1 MFDNV
6 EDAIQE
12 LKSGKPIIVVDD
24 EDRENEGDL
33 VAISE
38 YLTAETINFMATHA
52 RGLICAPISSEIA
65 QQFGLKLMTET
76 GDKYKT
82 AFTVSIDHASS
93 TTGISAFER
102 TDTIKALINETSPT
116 AFVQPGHVFPLIA
129 KDNGVLERIGHTEAC
144 VDLAKLSGAK
154 PAGAICEIMND
165 DGTMA
170 RRDDLY
176 QFKRKHGLLMITID
190 ELVQYR
196 KRHDQI
202 IHLESKVK
210 LPTSYGEFDMYGF
223 TSQLDDKEYIVISSG
238 EIKNGMNV
246 RIHSECVTGDI
257 FHSARCDCGEQLE
270 YSMKYIQEHG
280 GMILYLPQEGRGI
293 GLINKLK
300 AYELIEQGYDTIT
313 ANEALGFEADLRDYT
328 EASQILKYFNI
339 EEIQLISNNPD
350 KFNKLQDLGIH
361 VSNRVP
367 VVIEPNETNAS
378 YINTKKHEMGHLI

>member
-102 TDTIKALINETSPT
+102 ADTIKALINETSPT

-190 ELVQYR
+190 ELVKYR

-238 EIKNGMNV
+238 EIKEGMNV

-257 FHSARCDCGEQLE
+257 FHSARCDCGDQLE

-350 KFNKLQDLGIH
+350 KFNQLQDLGIR

>member
-190 ELVQYR
+190 ELVKYR

-202 IHLESKVK
+202 IQLESKVK

-238 EIKNGMNV
+238 EIINGMNI

-350 KFNKLQDLGIH
+350 KFNQLQDLGIH

-367 VVIEPNETNAS
+367 VVIEPNETNES

>member
-190 ELVQYR
+190 ELVKYR

-202 IHLESKVK
+202 IQLESKVK

-238 EIKNGMNV
+238 EIINGMNI

-350 KFNKLQDLGIH
+350 KFNQLQDLGIH

-367 VVIEPNETNAS
+367 VVIEPNETNES
-378 YINTKKHEMGHLI
+378 YFNTKKHEMGHLI

>member
-190 ELVQYR
+190 ELVKYR
-196 KRHDQI
+196 KRYDQI
-202 IHLESKVK
+202 IQLESKVK

-238 EIKNGMNV
+238 EIINGMNV

-350 KFNKLQDLGIH
+350 KFNQLQDLGIH

-367 VVIEPNETNAS
+367 VVIEPNETNES

>member
-102 TDTIKALINETSPT
+102 ADTIKALINETSPT

-190 ELVQYR
+190 ELVKYR

-223 TSQLDDKEYIVISSG
+223 TSQLDDKKYIVISSG
-238 EIKNGMNV
+238 EIKDGMNV

-257 FHSARCDCGEQLE
+257 FHSARCDCGDQLE

-350 KFNKLQDLGIH
+350 KFNQLQFLGIR

-367 VVIEPNETNAS
+367 VVIEPNETNES

>member
-65 QQFGLKLMTET
+65 QQFDLKLMTET

-102 TDTIKALINETSPT
+102 ADTIKALINETSPT

-190 ELVQYR
+190 ELVKYR

-238 EIKNGMNV
+238 EIKEGMNV

-350 KFNKLQDLGIH
+350 KFNQLQDLGIR

>member
-190 ELVQYR
+190 ELVKYR

-202 IHLESKVK
+202 IQLESKVK

-238 EIKNGMNV
+238 EIINGMNI

-350 KFNKLQDLGIH
+350 KFNQLQDLGMH

-367 VVIEPNETNAS
+367 VVIEPNETNES

>member
-38 YLTAETINFMATHA
+38 YLTAETINFMATHG

-102 TDTIKALINETSPT
+102 TDTIKALINESSPT

-190 ELVQYR
+190 ELVKYR
-196 KRHDQI
+196 KRHYQI

-238 EIKNGMNV
+238 KIKNGMNV

-350 KFNKLQDLGIH
+350 KFNQLQDLGIH

>member
-65 QQFGLKLMTET
+65 QQFDLKLMTET

-102 TDTIKALINETSPT
+102 ADTIKALINETSPT

-190 ELVQYR
+190 ELVKYR

-238 EIKNGMNV
+238 EIKEGMNV

-350 KFNKLQDLGIH
+350 KFNQLQDLGIR

-367 VVIEPNETNAS
+367 VVIEPNETNES

>member
-102 TDTIKALINETSPT
+102 TDTIKALINESSPT

-190 ELVQYR
+190 ELVKYR
-196 KRHDQI
+196 KRHYQI

-238 EIKNGMNV
+238 KIKNGMNV

-350 KFNKLQDLGIH
+350 KFNQLQDLGIH

>member
-102 TDTIKALINETSPT
+102 ADTIKALINETSPT

-190 ELVQYR
+190 ELVNYR

-238 EIKNGMNV
+238 EIKDGMNV

-257 FHSARCDCGEQLE
+257 FHSARCDCGDQLE

-350 KFNKLQDLGIH
+350 KFNQLQFLGIR

-367 VVIEPNETNAS
+367 VVIEPNETNES

>member
-38 YLTAETINFMATHA
+38 YLTAETINFMASHA

-102 TDTIKALINETSPT
+102 ADTIKALINETSPS

-154 PAGAICEIMND
+154 PVGAICEIMND

-190 ELVQYR
+190 ELVKYR

-350 KFNKLQDLGIH
+350 KFNQLQDLGIH

>member
-38 YLTAETINFMATHA
+38 YLTAETINFMASHA

-102 TDTIKALINETSPT
+102 TDTIKALINESSPT

-190 ELVQYR
+190 ELVKYR

-202 IHLESKVK
+202 IHLESKVN
-210 LPTSYGEFDMYGF
+210 LPTLYGEFDMYGF

-350 KFNKLQDLGIH
+350 KFNQLQDLGIH

-367 VVIEPNETNAS
+367 VVIEPNKTNAS

>member
-1 MFDNV
+1 ML
-6 EDAIQE
+6 
-12 LKSGKPIIVVDD
+12 LK
-24 EDRENEGDL
+24 R
-33 VAISE
+33 A
-38 YLTAETINFMATHA
+38 
-52 RGLICAPISSEIA
+52 
-65 QQFGLKLMTET
+65 
-76 GDKYKT
+76 
-82 AFTVSIDHASS
+82 
-93 TTGISAFER
+93 
-102 TDTIKALINETSPT
+102 DTIKALINETSPT

-190 ELVQYR
+190 ELVKYR

-238 EIKNGMNV
+238 EIKDGMNV

-257 FHSARCDCGEQLE
+257 FHSARCDCGDQLE

-350 KFNKLQDLGIH
+350 KFNQLQFLGIR

-367 VVIEPNETNAS
+367 VVIEPNETNES

>member
-154 PAGAICEIMND
+154 LAGAICEIMND

-190 ELVQYR
+190 ELVKYR

-202 IHLESKVK
+202 IQLESKVK

-238 EIKNGMNV
+238 EIINGMNV

-350 KFNKLQDLGIH
+350 KFNQLQDLGIH

-367 VVIEPNETNAS
+367 VVIEPNETNES

>member
-6 EDAIQE
+6 ENAIQE

-33 VAISE
+33 VAITE

-102 TDTIKALINETSPT
+102 TDTIKALINETSST

-190 ELVQYR
+190 ELVKYR
-196 KRHDQI
+196 KCHDQI
-202 IHLESKVK
+202 IHFESKVK

-238 EIKNGMNV
+238 EIINGMNV

-350 KFNKLQDLGIH
+350 KFNQLQDLGIH

>member
-65 QQFGLKLMTET
+65 QQFDLKLMTET

-190 ELVQYR
+190 ELVKYR

-202 IHLESKVK
+202 IQLESKVK

-238 EIKNGMNV
+238 EIINGMNI

-350 KFNKLQDLGIH
+350 KFNQLQDLGMH

-367 VVIEPNETNAS
+367 VVIEPNETNES